1 MILLISIKKQHTNKY
16 SYMIHPKS
24 IFAGTTAWAWHSRD
38 TQQIIP
44 AAHVGPKINE
54 NDKKMYT

>member
-1 MILLISIKKQHTNKY
+1 MILLISIKKTTQIN
-16 SYMIHPKS
+16 IHSALSPS
-24 IFAGTTAWAWHSRD
+24 LQCTTAWAWHSRD